1 MTNLPQEVD
10 SFDLK
15 TFFSQLRTR
24 TQTYQK
30 HQTIFEQGKSAY
42 GGGAWS
48 TQIVKLLEDTVGTDL
63 RAPGF
68 PAKLET

>member
-15 TFFSQLRTR
+15 TFFNQLRTR

-30 HQTIFEQGKSAY
+30 HQTIFEQGDPAIRF
-42 GGGAWS
+42 S
-48 TQIVKLLEDTVGTDL
+48 TS
-63 RAPGF
+63 
-68 PAKLET
+68 